1 MTQPPADSQTK
12 VLIVDDNEKMRAFVR
27 EALKSLPVMI
37 FEAENGME
45 AMTLIEQEIPALL
58 ITDYQMPAWDGLEVC
73 RQIRK
78 QPGLKHIKILMV
90 TGHAVDRELLH
101 AVNFRLVDAAL
112 SKPVNLTEIRQ
123 LTRHLLNLEAAPPT
137 A

>member
-1 MTQPPADSQTK
+1 MTQQSADSQTK
-12 VLIVDDNEKMRAFVR
+12 VLIVDDNEKMRAFLR
-27 EALKSLPVMI
+27 DALQSLPVI
-37 FEAENGME
+37 VFEAENGLE
-45 AMTLIEQEIPALL
+45 AMTLIEQENPTLL

-78 QPGLKHIKILMV
+78 QPGLKHTKILMV
-90 TGHAVDRELLH
+90 TGQAVDRELLH

-112 SKPVNLTEIRQ
+112 SKPVNLTELRQ
-123 LTRHLLNLEAAPPT
+123 LAKHLLDLEAAPPT